1 MDETTIDIKRITQKY
16 LYVQSSHPMKSKIR
30 IVKGMVE
37 IAKGLCTT
45 ERALEELQEIEM
57 TKNKWLLQESD

>member
-1 MDETTIDIKRITQKY
+1 
-16 LYVQSSHPMKSKIR
+16 MKSKIR

-45 ERALEELQEIEM
+45 EQALEELQEIEM